1 MESIDV
7 NNLTQKQQVA
17 KKAFLNKQQ
26 DEMLARYK
34 NVDADER
41 KAVIRQINSFSEITP
56 KASKNFWLEFCQ
68 KLKNLNE
75 PKT

>member
-1 MESIDV
+1 M
-7 NNLTQKQQVA
+7 NNLTQKQQDA

-41 KAVIRQINSFSEITP
+41 KAVIRQINSFLEITP
-56 KASKNFWLEFCQ
+56 KALKNFWLEFRQ
-68 KLKNLNE
+68 KLKI
-75 PKT
+75 